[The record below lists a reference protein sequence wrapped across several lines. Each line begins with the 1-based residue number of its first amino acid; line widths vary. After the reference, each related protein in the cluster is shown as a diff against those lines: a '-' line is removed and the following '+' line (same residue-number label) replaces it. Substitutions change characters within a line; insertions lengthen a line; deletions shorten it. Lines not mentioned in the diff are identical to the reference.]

1 MKSLPGSSIQRQPG
15 GPNTR
20 STPIPSDSS
29 ELSAQEARTGLEK
42 HCVPGI
48 LVKDEMGELE
58 FIKKSFSS
66 DFCVGLVNSSFLR
79 RKLPHILR
87 VLTVPI
93 PIRVNDKLVFPKQ
106 GYDPRFGTFLVD
118 HAPALKEMTL
128 ERALE
133 VFHNLYFDFCFTN
146 DQSRTHALA
155 RLLTPFARGILGW
168 TTRVPLWFF
177 SANRPRAGKDYLAAI
192 TLLVYEG
199 QAFEDMPLG
208 KDAEETCKRI
218 ISAARNGRRFMHFS
232 NCQFYLQDQYLTQ
245 AITNQ
250 IIGGRSLG
258 TNNASS
264 DLCLPNEMEFSLSG
278 NVGMT
283 HREDFEN
290 RMRKIEL
297 AYFEEDFNDRA
308 FKNPFLHQNRPGT
321 PRTSFY
327 RRQMP
332 FSKIGPGRDSRRAPP
347 PLKAFP
353 TGPMWSAVRWWPR
366 VLGTPASH
374 SRANTTTSAVI
385 GTPWP

>member
-1 MKSLPGSSIQRQPG
+1 MRWA
-15 GPNTR
+15 
-20 STPIPSDSS
+20 D
-29 ELSAQEARTGLEK
+29 
-42 HCVPGI
+42 
-48 LVKDEMGELE
+48 LE

-79 RKLPHILR
+79 RELPHILR

-93 PIRVNDKLVFPKQ
+93 PIRVNDKLVFPNQ

-118 HAPALKEMTL
+118 HAPAIKEMTL

-308 FKNPFLHQNRPGT
+308 FKNPFLHQAIRKHRGL
-321 PRTSFY
+321 
-327 RRQMP
+327 
-332 FSKIGPGRDSRRAPP
+332 I
-347 PLKAFP
+347 L
-353 TGPMWSAVRWWPR
+353 SAVNAVFRNWAKQGFPK
-366 VLGTPASH
+366 GATPL
-374 SRANTTTSAVI
+374 
-385 GTPWP
+385 